1 LQIATRELSVL
12 PKTTA
17 VFGAVHL
24 AVESTYPWSSAAG
37 AAVAEGSPMV
47 SSAEH
52 AAAATVKRERAS
64 PEDATGSP
72 EHGYLGYASVNAET
86 QQNR

>member
-1 LQIATRELSVL
+1 
-12 PKTTA
+12 
-17 VFGAVHL
+17 VHL
-24 AVESTYPWSSAAG
+24 AVESTYPWSSLAG
-37 AAVAEGSPMV
+37 AALAEGTPNA
-47 SSAEH
+47 SSAKH
-52 AAAATVKRERAS
+52 AAAATVRRGLKR